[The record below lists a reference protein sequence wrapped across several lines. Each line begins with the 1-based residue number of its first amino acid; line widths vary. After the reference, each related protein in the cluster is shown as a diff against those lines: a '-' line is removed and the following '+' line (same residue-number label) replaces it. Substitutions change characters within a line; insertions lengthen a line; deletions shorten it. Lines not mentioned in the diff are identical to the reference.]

1 MFGAILHNMLLA
13 IGLKKAP
20 PASPEATPP
29 VSDDFVAR
37 HGLSYGEAPEPL
49 PEEASSYIQRLKTF
63 RRTR

>member
-1 MFGAILHNMLLA
+1 MLGVIFHKMLLA
-13 IGLKKAP
+13 LGLKKAP
-20 PASPEATPP
+20 PVRDPLPAAPE
-29 VSDDFVAR
+29 DFIAR